1 MAGGG
6 CYYLITAIKRN
17 LRNLPFLLLLSSI
30 YLSSQPVCLC
40 MVKFSVPVRSRVEMS
55 GVRLQAGRGAVSP
68 ASAAVFDFLRNLRY
82 VPGKINSLQHSCL
95 AVPEEYE

>member
-1 MAGGG
+1 M
-6 CYYLITAIKRN
+6 
-17 LRNLPFLLLLSSI
+17 
-30 YLSSQPVCLC
+30 
-40 MVKFSVPVRSRVEMS
+40 EMS